1 MEQDM
6 GKPGVAACGWQM
18 EQGGAR
24 GANAPEGA
32 DGNAVADVHVG
43 APAGHGAR
51 HLGDADRRPGRAR
64 VVALFVAIVI
74 TLALGFAA
82 PRASA
87 ENAPSCTDETAVYAV
102 VAGSGDDLGEQ
113 HRQRPVAYINDY
125 VTLGV
130 CHLDQMLAS
139 AKAQAQDVTL
149 YINGLDS
156 GLKPSGIDHAR
167 GSLTYMLDLTAENKT
182 LWRPLLY
189 NPFVARYE
197 TLHLSVGIAG
207 GPPLPK
213 LPGASADIRFNKLW
227 VDAWTLALATL
238 LLVVAV
244 ATVHWA
250 RHSDMLRDGPA
261 IGDVRQSY
269 SLGRV
274 QMAWWFILIVFGY
287 VAIWLVTG
295 DQDTITTSL
304 VALMGIS
311 AVTGVS
317 AAVVTPSATR
327 RAAAIK
333 AQFVEQRDALDQAV
347 LELDAEVEAI
357 LGQVLPPSS
366 VAPASTDVGAVLGAG
381 PVPAGTPTV
390 GSATA
395 ALVDALRAKKAA
407 REQER
412 AQLAMAMSGLSP
424 LMASRGF
431 WRDLVTDDRGAV
443 ALDRLQVVVWTA
455 VLSTLFLYSVLFYLA
470 MPELSTTML
479 LLMGVSSG
487 TYIGFKLPAA
497 RS

>member
-1 MEQDM
+1 
-6 GKPGVAACGWQM
+6 
-18 EQGGAR
+18 
-24 GANAPEGA
+24 
-32 DGNAVADVHVG
+32 
-43 APAGHGAR
+43 
-51 HLGDADRRPGRAR
+51 
-64 VVALFVAIVI
+64 LFVAIAIV
-74 TLALGFAA
+74 LMLGFVA
-82 PRASA
+82 PCASA
-87 ENAPSCTDETAVYAV
+87 EGALPCADETAVYAV
-102 VAGSGDDLGEQ
+102 GAGSGDDLGER

-130 CHLDQMLAS
+130 CHLDRLLVS

-227 VDAWTLALATL
+227 VDAWTLALAVL

-244 ATVHWA
+244 VTVHWA

-274 QMAWWFILIVFGY
+274 QMAWWFVLIVFGY

-333 AQFVEQRDALDQAV
+333 AQFAEQRDALDQAV

-357 LGQVLPPSS
+357 LARVLPPSS
-366 VAPASTDVGAVLGAG
+366 VTPGSSDAGGGVLSAG
-381 PVPAGTPTV
+381 PVAAGTPAV

-395 ALVDALRAKKAA
+395 ALVDALRARKAA

-412 AQLAMAMSGLSP
+412 AQLAMAVSGLSP

-487 TYIGFKLPAA
+487 TYIGFKLPEA